1 MKMRGLFAKFKLVMP
16 ILLILLLS
24 SEQVS
29 WADLQQEDSQD
40 ISLEASSADIIQP
53 IEDSISS
60 DIEKLL
66 SGMEEP
72 ASADE
77 TARTRPEGAPE
88 GLDQEQIFELS
99 GPVISNIEV
108 MGNQEVVP
116 QHILS
121 VISSKAG
128 EPVDEEKLRQ
138 DAEAIYE
145 LGFFVATD
153 YRVTD
158 VEDGVNVTFL
168 VQENPVVGEITFT
181 GNTVYSDKQ
190 LEDMIFT
197 KPGMI
202 FNRTFFRNDLQRIKE
217 RYQEDGYVMA
227 NVADVQI
234 TGDVI
239 NVVIIEPRVAQI
251 IIQGNK
257 ITKTH
262 VVRRYIKLKEGEL
275 FNANKLRLS
284 LNRLQGI
291 GFFSDV
297 NINFEPADN
306 PDDVI
311 LVLTVEEGRTGRLGF
326 NVSYGTQS
334 GFGGGLSYEN
344 TNIGGNGHRLTAGFN
359 LGDREE
365 YWLTYEQP
373 FMSGKVMAWKVGV
386 YKQAWNDLYYYLGG
400 RHEFDYDR
408 DKTGAYVGF
417 GKKFAEESLYN
428 WYLTLDWHK
437 VTNEPDVNLGTK
449 YASEPAKQQY
459 IENDLGDGTYYSATA
474 SFRRFNV
481 DEYLPYTKGDIE
493 TINIQVGT
501 ADVKEFGN
509 DVTKNYVKYWL
520 DTKFYVPVDK
530 ILKDFFESSF
540 GSGQDRPIMLAARL
554 IAGTSTGDVPYDELY
569 TVGGDTT
576 LRGYEDE
583 QFRGEKMLLG
593 NFELRIPLDKA
604 FGIVFLYDIGRAW
617 REGENVSFG
626 SDLGYSYGF
635 GVRLNTPL
643 GNIRLDYAK
652 GRDDDRFHFGF
663 GELF

>member
-1 MKMRGLFAKFKLVMP
+1 MVPLKNRKLLAIFTLVIP
-16 ILLILLLS
+16 ILFIFLFL
-24 SEQVS
+24 SEQPS
-29 WADLQQEDSQD
+29 LAATTEDLQEITAAEESSDSQVEVDGAAVSSDFETLMLSESD
-40 ISLEASSADIIQP
+40 IIAVPPAMPEGGPRELEAQML
-53 IEDSISS
+53 EMT
-60 DIEKLL
+60 
-66 SGMEEP
+66 GP
-72 ASADE
+72 AI
-77 TARTRPEGAPE
+77 TG
-88 GLDQEQIFELS
+88 
-99 GPVISNIEV
+99 IEV
-108 MGNQEVVP
+108 TGNQEVVS

-121 VISSKAG
+121 VISSKTG

-158 VEDGVNVTFL
+158 AEDGVNVTFL
-168 VQENPVVGEITFT
+168 VQENPIVGEIVFT
-181 GNTVYSDKQ
+181 GNTVYSSKQ
-190 LEDMIFT
+190 LEDLIFT

-202 FNRTFFRNDLQRIKE
+202 FNRTFFRNDLQRIREK
-217 RYQEDGYVMA
+217 YQEDGYVMA

-234 TGDVI
+234 EGDVI
-239 NVVIIEPRVAQI
+239 NVVIVEPKVAQI

-262 VVRRYIKLKEGEL
+262 VVRRYLKLKEGEL
-275 FNANKLRLS
+275 FNSNKLRLS
-284 LNRLQGI
+284 LNRLQGL
-291 GFFSDV
+291 GFFNDV
-297 NINFEPADN
+297 NINFEPADDPN
-306 PDDVI
+306 DVI

-344 TNIGGNGHRLTAGFN
+344 TNIGGNAHRLTVGFD

-373 FMSGKVMAWKVGV
+373 FMSGKVMAWKVGA
-386 YKQAWNDLYYYLGG
+386 YKQAWSDLYYYLGG
-400 RHEFDYDR
+400 RDIFRYDR
-408 DKTGAYVGF
+408 DKTGAYIGF
-417 GKKFAEESLYN
+417 GKKFKEDSLYN
-428 WYLTLDWHK
+428 WYLTLDWHE
-437 VTNEPDVNLGTK
+437 VTNSPNKSFDSVQAEYGYSNEVM
-449 YASEPAKQQY
+449 QY
-459 IENDLGDGTYYSATA
+459 VKDDLGDGTYYSATA
-474 SFRRFNV
+474 SFRRMNI
-481 DEYLPYTKGDIE
+481 DEYLPYTKGDVQ
-493 TINIQVGT
+493 TLNIQIGQAEVHNT
-501 ADVKEFGN
+501 DYNF
-509 DVTKNYVKYWL
+509 VKYWMESR
-520 DTKFYVPVDK
+520 FYLPVDK
-530 ILKDFFESSF
+530 LLKDFFESSF
-540 GSGQDRPIMLAARL
+540 GSQDKPIMLAAR
-554 IAGTSTGDVPYDELY
+554 IIVGSATGDVPYEELY

-617 REGENVSFG
+617 REGGSSSFG
-626 SDLGYSYGF
+626 SDLEYSYGF